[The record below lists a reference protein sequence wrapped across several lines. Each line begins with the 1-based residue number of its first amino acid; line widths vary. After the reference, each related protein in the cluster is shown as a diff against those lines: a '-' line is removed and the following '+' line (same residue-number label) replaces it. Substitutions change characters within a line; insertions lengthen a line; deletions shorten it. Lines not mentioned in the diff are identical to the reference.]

1 MIVPR
6 PLKKVREK
14 ITPFSQEDKIPTF
27 NLGSGTADS
36 TTVLHG
42 DGTWQPE
49 AEGLP
54 PGGTAGQL
62 LAKESDTNYD
72 VTWVDQAPAASY
84 TSVLKHTVKAGENL
98 IKGQAVYVSS
108 ADGTNMVVSKA
119 SNTTEATS
127 SKTMGLI
134 AQNLSTNGKGFVI
147 TEGLLD
153 GLNTGSTVAGA
164 PVWLGVNGELIYG
177 LVGKPYAPAH
187 LVFIGIVT
195 RAHNNNGEIFVKV
208 QNGFELDELHD
219 VDLKSILPTD
229 GQVLQFDGA
238 TGLWRNKTLSTGLT
252 VGSTAISSGTDGRV
266 LFQNGGVLQQ
276 SANLFWDNANGR
288 LGVGT
293 STPGNTLVVR
303 SPNTLGIELINILNS
318 KSWKVNIN
326 SNDFFITE
334 TAVGN
339 PFIIKAGG
347 NVLINTTTDAGFRLN
362 VNGTARFGATTV
374 TAPGA
379 LSTDIA
385 FRVRNSANT
394 LNLFQINGNGVTQVN
409 SQFNI
414 GAIQF
419 YPSNNGGYTTDPF
432 GRALRVDTTFSSG
445 VTSAFGYGFG
455 TYSAHLSSAPAVSNQ
470 TINMT
475 TAPSSGTQQFHNI
488 WLRTTI
494 NSTGTYN
501 GIVRG
506 IYYEPTLT
514 SLTGTTHRAIE
525 TVSGDVIFGSTSG
538 NVGIG
543 QTTPTAKLD
552 VRAQGA
558 LSTDLALRVRNSANT
573 ADLFSVAGDGII
585 TANSTA
591 NQFQITNPSFANGRY
606 RFNVSDNY
614 GLQILDNQGFGI
626 SLSSEGIRLNSR
638 SINGKIL
645 LWSQA
650 TNNTRLYL
658 GGQDVN
664 PTIAR
669 TRTIIQPVQSGSIAF
684 TPTTGNAID
693 YSFTHEGNSSFQP
706 TSGNATY
713 THIQIATII
722 NQTGTANGITRGL
735 YINPILTSAFNYT
748 GIEVNTSTINTVYIG
763 KNTTSAA
770 VQIDSTTQG
779 FLPPRM
785 TNAQRTAIASPA
797 VGLMVYCTDAVEGLY
812 VYKSMG
818 WTFVI

>member
-1 MIVPR
+1 MIYPR

-49 AEGLP
+49 GEGLP

-147 TEGLLD
+147 TEGLLA

-164 PVWLGVNGELIYG
+164 PVWLGVDGELIYG

-195 RAHNNNGEIFVKV
+195 RANNSNGEIFVKV

-238 TGLWRNKTLSTGLT
+238 TGLWRNNTLSTGLT
-252 VGSTAISSGTDGRV
+252 VGSTAISSGTNGRI

-276 SANLFWDNANGR
+276 SANLFWDNTNGR

-293 STPGNTLVVR
+293 SSPGAFRLDVNGTARFFNTNTDAQIRFTPSNQTSTIL
-303 SPNTLGIELINILNS
+303 LNS
-318 KSWKVNIN
+318 QSVSGGVQTTVSGTYAGLGLLANSAGHTTNIGTTSAN
-326 SNDFFITE
+326 GAGINFWGSLNGSAHSFKFFHNTNEIARLSYT
-334 TAVGN
+334 GS
-339 PFIIKAGG
+339 
-347 NVLINTTTDAGFRLN
+347 LLLNTTTDAGFRLN

-394 LNLFQINGNGVTQVN
+394 
-409 SQFNI
+409 
-414 GAIQF
+414 
-419 YPSNNGGYTTDPF
+419 
-432 GRALRVDTTFSSG
+432 
-445 VTSAFGYGFG
+445 
-455 TYSAHLSSAPAVSNQ
+455 
-470 TINMT
+470 
-475 TAPSSGTQQFHNI
+475 
-488 WLRTTI
+488 
-494 NSTGTYN
+494 
-501 GIVRG
+501 
-506 IYYEPTLT
+506 
-514 SLTGTTHRAIE
+514 
-525 TVSGDVIFGSTSG
+525 
-538 NVGIG
+538 
-543 QTTPTAKLD
+543 
-552 VRAQGA
+552 
-558 LSTDLALRVRNSANT
+558 
-573 ADLFSVAGDGII
+573 ADLFSIAGNGTAMVSGAVESTNTFTALASFVTGIGLSKSTLNSSTNFSNLISIQGWARSLNNTSYRVIGVNGIGGTDAGFGVQSIDRAVGVNGHVAIGNGNKTVA
-585 TANSTA
+585 TAISLNATAQSTGTG
-591 NQFQITNPSFANGRY
+591 NTITNYYGVFLETSLGAGITNKWGVFQQDSAANNH
-606 RFNVSDNY
+606 FN
-614 GLQILDNQGFGI
+614 GT
-626 SLSSEGIRLNSR
+626 
-638 SINGKIL
+638 IL
-645 LWSQA
+645 LGTT
-650 TNNTRLYL
+650 TN
-658 GGQDVN
+658 
-664 PTIAR
+664 IA
-669 TRTIIQPVQSGSIAF
+669 
-684 TPTTGNAID
+684 
-693 YSFTHEGNSSFQP
+693 SS
-706 TSGNATY
+706 
-713 THIQIATII
+713 
-722 NQTGTANGITRGL
+722 
-735 YINPILTSAFNYT
+735 ILTV
-748 GIEVNTSTINTVYIG
+748 E
-763 KNTTSAA
+763 
-770 VQIDSTTQG
+770 STTKG

-797 VGLMVYCTDAVEGLY
+797 VGLMVYCTDLVEGLY

>member
-164 PVWLGVNGELIYG
+164 PVWLGTNGNLIYG

-195 RAHNNNGEIFVKV
+195 RANNSNGEIFVKV

-229 GQVLQFDGA
+229 GQVLQFEGA
-238 TGLWRNKTLSTGLT
+238 TGLWKNKTLATGLT
-252 VGSTAISSGTDGRV
+252 VGATPISSGSDGRV

-276 SANLFWDNANGR
+276 TANFTFNA
-288 LGVGT
+288 
-293 STPGNTLVVR
+293 ST
-303 SPNTLGIELINILNS
+303 
-318 KSWKVNIN
+318 
-326 SNDFFITE
+326 
-334 TAVGN
+334 
-339 PFIIKAGG
+339 
-347 NVLINTTTDAGFRLN
+347 
-362 VNGTARFGATTV
+362 
-374 TAPGA
+374 
-379 LSTDIA
+379 IA
-385 FRVRNSANT
+385 FT
-394 LNLFQINGNGVTQVN
+394 LATNK
-409 SQFNI
+409 
-414 GAIQF
+414 
-419 YPSNNGGYTTDPF
+419 
-432 GRALRVDTTFSSG
+432 TFSQYNSSS
-445 VTSAFGYGFG
+445 TNDALKLS
-455 TYSAHLSSAPAVSNQ
+455 LSSAGAVFGVQN
-470 TINMT
+470 TN
-475 TAPSSGTQQFHNI
+475 ASGFSGVEYIDNLGAI
-488 WLRTTI
+488 KVF
-494 NSTGTYN
+494 TGYN
-501 GIVRG
+501 N
-506 IYYEPTLT
+506 
-514 SLTGTTHRAIE
+514 
-525 TVSGDVIFGSTSG
+525 SG
-538 NVGIG
+538 NGEFRFNNIASNGYITFKIASSDKLTIANSGFIGIG
-543 QTTPTAKLD
+543 NSSPTARLHIS
-552 VRAQGA
+552 AQGA
-558 LSTDLALRVRNSANT
+558 LSTDIVARFRNSANT
-573 ADLFSVAGDGII
+573 ADLFNVQGNGITNLISLVSTGGVYINNPANGVLQVNSGNGINPQLSFNTSNSGTSTLCGLLQGDG
-585 TANSTA
+585 
-591 NQFQITNPSFANGRY
+591 NGFLRLM
-606 RFNVSDNY
+606 
-614 GLQILDNQGFGI
+614 GGT
-626 SLSSEGIRLNSR
+626 RLN
-638 SINGKIL
+638 IG
-645 LWSQA
+645 
-650 TNNTRLYL
+650 
-658 GGQDVN
+658 
-664 PTIAR
+664 
-669 TRTIIQPVQSGSIAF
+669 SG
-684 TPTTGNAID
+684 TTFAM
-693 YSFTHEGNSSFQP
+693 
-706 TSGNATY
+706 
-713 THIQIATII
+713 TII
-722 NQTGTANGITRGL
+722 NGNIGIGMG
-735 YINPILTSAFNYT
+735 IASPHASA
-748 GIEVNTSTINTVYIG
+748 
-763 KNTTSAA
+763 K

-785 TNAQRTAIASPA
+785 TNAQRSAIASPA
-797 VGLMVYCTDAVEGLY
+797 VGLMVYCTDMVEGLY

>member
-98 IKGQAVYVSS
+98 VKGQAVYVSS

-153 GLNTGSTVAGA
+153 GLDTGSTVAGA

-195 RAHNNNGEIFVKV
+195 RANNSNGEIFVKV

-252 VGSTAISSGTDGRV
+252 VGTTAISSGTDGRV

-276 SANLFWDNANGR
+276 SANLFWDNTNSR
-288 LGVGT
+288 LGIGT
-293 STPGNTLVVR
+293 SSPGAFRLD
-303 SPNTLGIELINILNS
+303 
-318 KSWKVNIN
+318 VNG
-326 SNDFFITE
+326 
-334 TAVGN
+334 TARVQ
-339 PFIIKAGG
+339 G
-347 NVLINTTTDAGFRLN
+347 NVSVIGGSGTNLTVTATVGIGSVIVTKDNNFVSLAADGTSGYINYGLTTTGTRVLRFIGNGSEVARFFTTGNLGINTTTDAGFRLD

-374 TAPGA
+374 TAQGA

-394 LNLFQINGNGVTQVN
+394 LDI
-409 SQFNI
+409 I
-414 GAIQF
+414 
-419 YPSNNGGYTTDPF
+419 
-432 GRALRVDTTFSSG
+432 RA
-445 VTSAFGYGFG
+445 
-455 TYSAHLSSAPAVSNQ
+455 Q
-470 TINMT
+470 
-475 TAPSSGTQQFHNI
+475 
-488 WLRTTI
+488 
-494 NSTGTYN
+494 
-501 GIVRG
+501 
-506 IYYEPTLT
+506 
-514 SLTGTTHRAIE
+514 
-525 TVSGDVIFGSTSG
+525 GDGSVF
-538 NVGIG
+538 VGIG
-543 QTTPTAKLD
+543 AGNVNTGANNSFFGINAGRLNTTGVNNTASGINALFNNTTGANNTANGASALQNTTGANNTANGAQSLFNNTTGDSNTASGLNALFNNTTGSGNIAFGVNAGRFIADGVTANTITNNSVFLGVGTRALADNQTNQIVIGHNAIGLGSNTAVIGNSSTTLFRLFGNVAIGADTAGARLD

-573 ADLFSVAGDGII
+573 ADLLSVNGLGNLNLASGGFIYGD
-585 TANSTA
+585 TTLP
-591 NQFQITNPSFANGRY
+591 F
-606 RFNVSDNY
+606 
-614 GLQILDNQGFGI
+614 
-626 SLSSEGIRLNSR
+626 IRLNNA
-638 SINGKIL
+638 IGTQIGYG
-645 LWSQA
+645 
-650 TNNTRLYL
+650 TNYFYI
-658 GGQDVN
+658 GGAQFNFQTSGGVA
-664 PTIAR
+664 PLR
-669 TRTIIQPVQSGSIAF
+669 YRTIWGMRLQ
-684 TPTTGNAID
+684 D
-693 YSFTHEGNSSFQP
+693 
-706 TSGNATY
+706 SGNATDPG
-713 THIQIATII
+713 
-722 NQTGTANGITRGL
+722 NDGL
-735 YINPILTSAFNYT
+735 SAMLAL
-748 GIEVNTSTINTVYIG
+748 S
-763 KNTTSAA
+763 
-770 VQIDSTTQG
+770 STTKG

-785 TNAQRTAIASPA
+785 TTVQKNAIVAPPSGLLVYDTSLNKLCLFGASSWE
-797 VGLMVYCTDAVEGLY
+797 VVT
-812 VYKSMG
+812 S
-818 WTFVI
+818 I

>member
-54 PGGTAGQL
+54 TGGTAGQL

-147 TEGLLD
+147 TEGLLA
-153 GLNTGSTVAGA
+153 GLDTGSTVAGA
-164 PVWLGVNGELIYG
+164 PVWLGTNGNLIYG

-195 RAHNNNGEIFVKV
+195 RANNSNGEIFVKV

-238 TGLWRNKTLSTGLT
+238 SGLWKNKTLATGLT

-276 SANLFWDNANGR
+276 SSNLFWDNTNGR

-293 STPGNTLVVR
+293 ITPTAKLEVNGEILTKSSNPLFTLRDSDNDINAMYLGADFNFSAGTISYTSLSVNRNPANGVFFNTAR
-303 SPNTLGIELINILNS
+303 AGAQINLESSNNNGTIGFYTSNLN
-318 KSWKVNIN
+318 
-326 SNDFFITE
+326 
-334 TAVGN
+334 
-339 PFIIKAGG
+339 
-347 NVLINTTTDAGFRLN
+347 NTTPSLSMVINQLGY
-362 VNGTARFGATTV
+362 VGIGQIPPTARLDVRAQ
-374 TAPGA
+374 GA

-394 LNLFQINGNGVTQVN
+394 GDWFSVQGDNITNVVRLIS
-409 SQFNI
+409 SQSI
-414 GAIQF
+414 TIAQPAGF
-419 YPSNNGGYTTDPF
+419 YYPTLGFSNNGGASQGSIY
-432 GRALRVDTTFSSG
+432 
-445 VTSAFGYGFG
+445 GYN
-455 TYSAHLSSAPAVSNQ
+455 SRLVLSSSRIAVGSVFS
-470 TINMT
+470 IN
-475 TAPSSGTQQFHNI
+475 
-488 WLRTTI
+488 
-494 NSTGTYN
+494 
-501 GIVRG
+501 
-506 IYYEPTLT
+506 
-514 SLTGTTHRAIE
+514 
-525 TVSGDVIFGSTSG
+525 FG
-538 NVGIG
+538 NFDANYAQLEVK
-543 QTTPTAKLD
+543 AKD
-552 VRAQGA
+552 A
-558 LSTDLALRVRNSANT
+558 LSTSNS
-573 ADLFSVAGDGII
+573 FG
-585 TANSTA
+585 
-591 NQFQITNPSFANGRY
+591 
-606 RFNVSDNY
+606 
-614 GLQILDNQGFGI
+614 ILD
-626 SLSSEGIRLNSR
+626 SALSMYFF
-638 SINGKIL
+638 KV
-645 LWSQA
+645 Q
-650 TNNTRLYL
+650 NN
-658 GGQDVN
+658 
-664 PTIAR
+664 
-669 TRTIIQPVQSGSIAF
+669 GSIGIG
-684 TPTTGNAID
+684 TTAAIV
-693 YSFTHEGNSSFQP
+693 SS
-706 TSGNATY
+706 A
-713 THIQIATII
+713 
-722 NQTGTANGITRGL
+722 
-735 YINPILTSAFNYT
+735 
-748 GIEVNTSTINTVYIG
+748 
-763 KNTTSAA
+763 K

-785 TNAQRTAIASPA
+785 TNAQRLLISTPA
-797 VGLMVYCTDAVEGLY
+797 VGLMVYCTDVVEGLY
-812 VYKSMG
+812 IYKSTG

>member
-164 PVWLGVNGELIYG
+164 PVWLGVDGNLIYG

-195 RAHNNNGEIFVKV
+195 RANNSNGEIFVKV

-229 GQVLQFDGA
+229 GQVLQFEGA
-238 TGLWRNKTLSTGLT
+238 TGLWKNKTLATGLT
-252 VGSTAISSGTDGRV
+252 VGATPISSGSDGRV

-276 SANLFWDNANGR
+276 TANFTFNA
-288 LGVGT
+288 
-293 STPGNTLVVR
+293 ST
-303 SPNTLGIELINILNS
+303 
-318 KSWKVNIN
+318 
-326 SNDFFITE
+326 
-334 TAVGN
+334 
-339 PFIIKAGG
+339 
-347 NVLINTTTDAGFRLN
+347 
-362 VNGTARFGATTV
+362 
-374 TAPGA
+374 
-379 LSTDIA
+379 IA
-385 FRVRNSANT
+385 FT
-394 LNLFQINGNGVTQVN
+394 LATNK
-409 SQFNI
+409 
-414 GAIQF
+414 
-419 YPSNNGGYTTDPF
+419 
-432 GRALRVDTTFSSG
+432 TFSQYNSSS
-445 VTSAFGYGFG
+445 TNDALKLS
-455 TYSAHLSSAPAVSNQ
+455 LSSAGAVFGVQN
-470 TINMT
+470 TN
-475 TAPSSGTQQFHNI
+475 ASGFSGVEYIDNLGAI
-488 WLRTTI
+488 KVF
-494 NSTGTYN
+494 TGYN
-501 GIVRG
+501 N
-506 IYYEPTLT
+506 
-514 SLTGTTHRAIE
+514 
-525 TVSGDVIFGSTSG
+525 SG
-538 NVGIG
+538 NGEFRFNNIASNGYITFKIASSDKLTIANSGFIGIG
-543 QTTPTAKLD
+543 NSSPTARLHIS
-552 VRAQGA
+552 AQGA
-558 LSTDLALRVRNSANT
+558 LSTDIVARFRNSANT
-573 ADLFSVAGDGII
+573 ADLFNVQGNGITNLISLVSTGGVYINNPANGVLQVNSGNGINPQLSFNTSNSGTSTLCGLLQGDG
-585 TANSTA
+585 
-591 NQFQITNPSFANGRY
+591 NGFLRLM
-606 RFNVSDNY
+606 
-614 GLQILDNQGFGI
+614 GGT
-626 SLSSEGIRLNSR
+626 RLN
-638 SINGKIL
+638 IG
-645 LWSQA
+645 
-650 TNNTRLYL
+650 
-658 GGQDVN
+658 
-664 PTIAR
+664 
-669 TRTIIQPVQSGSIAF
+669 SG
-684 TPTTGNAID
+684 TTFAM
-693 YSFTHEGNSSFQP
+693 
-706 TSGNATY
+706 
-713 THIQIATII
+713 TII
-722 NQTGTANGITRGL
+722 NGNIGIGMG
-735 YINPILTSAFNYT
+735 IASPHASA
-748 GIEVNTSTINTVYIG
+748 
-763 KNTTSAA
+763 K

-785 TNAQRTAIASPA
+785 TNAQRSAIASPA
-797 VGLMVYCTDAVEGLY
+797 VGLMVYCTDMVEGLY

>member
-147 TEGLLD
+147 TEGLLA
-153 GLNTGSTVAGA
+153 GLDTGSTVAGA

-238 TGLWRNKTLSTGLT
+238 TGLWRNNTLSTGLT
-252 VGSTAISSGTDGRV
+252 VGTTAISSGTNGRV

-276 SANLFWDNANGR
+276 SSNLFWDNANGR

-293 STPGNTLVVR
+293 STPANNLDVNGSAIIR
-303 SPNTLGIELINILNS
+303 GAFNILGNGTIVNELRSNGSIFFDITADTTTDYHLRIGATSTVTSLDSRKDLFIQSTNKLVFGIGSNQDVTLSNS
-318 KSWKVNIN
+318 RNL
-326 SNDFFITE
+326 
-334 TAVGN
+334 
-339 PFIIKAGG
+339 
-347 NVLINTTTDAGFRLN
+347 LINTTTDSGGKVQIVAQ
-362 VNGTARFGATTV
+362 
-374 TAPGA
+374 GA
-379 LSTDIA
+379 LSTDLA

-394 LNLFQINGNGVTQVN
+394 GDMLNVKGNGNVQIGVGGISICRIDSANGSLLSNITYQGDGNLTFSTPIRTSKVVSSGGAGSFIQLDNFKHTNQVLGGDGSQVN
-409 SQFNI
+409 AFIFSSLTAQGLNSN
-414 GAIQF
+414 
-419 YPSNNGGYTTDPF
+419 SNNFFTVSNGANNLLTIKVNG
-432 GRALRVDTTFSSG
+432 AV
-445 VTSAFGYGFG
+445 GFG
-455 TYSAHLSSAPAVSNQ
+455 TASPNASA
-470 TINMT
+470 
-475 TAPSSGTQQFHNI
+475 
-488 WLRTTI
+488 
-494 NSTGTYN
+494 
-501 GIVRG
+501 
-506 IYYEPTLT
+506 
-514 SLTGTTHRAIE
+514 
-525 TVSGDVIFGSTSG
+525 
-538 NVGIG
+538 
-543 QTTPTAKLD
+543 K
-552 VRAQGA
+552 
-558 LSTDLALRVRNSANT
+558 
-573 ADLFSVAGDGII
+573 
-585 TANSTA
+585 
-591 NQFQITNPSFANGRY
+591 
-606 RFNVSDNY
+606 
-614 GLQILDNQGFGI
+614 
-626 SLSSEGIRLNSR
+626 
-638 SINGKIL
+638 
-645 LWSQA
+645 
-650 TNNTRLYL
+650 
-658 GGQDVN
+658 
-664 PTIAR
+664 
-669 TRTIIQPVQSGSIAF
+669 
-684 TPTTGNAID
+684 
-693 YSFTHEGNSSFQP
+693 
-706 TSGNATY
+706 
-713 THIQIATII
+713 
-722 NQTGTANGITRGL
+722 
-735 YINPILTSAFNYT
+735 
-748 GIEVNTSTINTVYIG
+748 
-763 KNTTSAA
+763 

-797 VGLMVYCTDAVEGLY
+797 VGLMVYCTDLVEGLY